1 MYSDVGPFPALQ
13 NAPCLATLDVP
24 VIAGAWYPYPAGLG
38 RHAKTLGA
46 DQRPA
51 IFGLSVGLV
60 KRIVLSLGYWAQAV
74 VDFLDRHRSSYED
87 QTVVTVTEPRPL
99 GTAGGIRFARP
110 NLRTDPVLVMNGDSF
125 ADADLCAFVAHHRR
139 AGAKATLLCAEVD
152 SSAPTEWSR
161 WNVSLELVVAPAVA
175 WPAELVDV
183 AQPATRR
190 MLARTLRVLV
200 ACSRAIHAA

>member
-1 MYSDVGPFPALQ
+1 MAVRSKISSDGSLPGAGIMAAIPLLKTSHETPFSTKPLT
-13 NAPCLATLDVP
+13 PSTTTLRG
-24 VIAGAWYPYPAGLG
+24 I
-38 RHAKTLGA
+38 RHAPSRDTPLEVA
-46 DQRPA
+46 DAASATACLNEGP
-51 IFGLSVGLV
+51 
-60 KRIVLSLGYWAQAV
+60 IVLSGYRKLGFGLNWPV
-74 VDFLDRHRSSYED
+74 GFSTIDFIW
-87 QTVVTVTEPRPL
+87 PM
-99 GTAGGIRFARP
+99 
-110 NLRTDPVLVMNGDSF
+110 LRTNRFST
-125 ADADLCAFVAHHRR
+125 A
-139 AGAKATLLCAEVD
+139 